1 MRTFFVRSFFLS
13 LSLVLSVSLGVSAY
27 QDKDKANDKDK
38 DKDKDK
44 PQVPIEVQ
52 EWSIWVGNPAQ
63 TTVNSLRIYKNAM
76 PGVAGT
82 SRPKFENKE
91 LASKFPVA
99 PISVVQFF
107 GEAAKDVDVDIR
119 AKKGNFLAHWP
130 LSNERGGRLQ
140 WFKSDLS
147 ANAPAQIPPSYLPP
161 NHWFTKF
168 RENSAALYLKY
179 ESHFDRFIA
188 YDTELTITI
197 PLRIRGGPDEYTL
210 QNLTSHKLLDVA
222 VIAPSDAGYR
232 VGWLDSLP
240 TAAPEKNE
248 ETPPKKKTDKEKA
261 DTVFKEAEKKAAE
274 EEVPPLPAEGDTT
287 VRARVD
293 QLLNRSIVVTVQQ
306 MPGKDLL
313 DMITGQARVR
323 YELDDKTIA
332 KEKINLGQ
340 PMTMNAP
347 NIAARDALAEVLG
360 NLALSYRVTED
371 GKLFITTSARLSD
384 DSSKKGG
391 VVEGP
396 PIKLG
401 MSLPLKPSNPSY
413 KEVTRDAITRRLAG
427 QGLREDMIQLLL
439 GEYGQALFEPGE
451 LIVLAHFSRP
461 AIDETVMLDVFPM
474 PKKIVRT
481 ALLVIHGVDPRLQD
495 RARALV
501 QQLGE
506 KSYKAR
512 ETAETKLAEM
522 GPVAVPALE
531 DALVNKDV
539 EIVFRAERLLLR
551 LNRSV
556 P

>member
-1 MRTFFVRSFFLS
+1 MRRFFVRSVFLS
-13 LSLVLSVSLGVSAY
+13 LAVALLLSLRALAY
-27 QDKDKANDKDK
+27 Q

-44 PQVPIEVQ
+44 PQLPIDVQ

-63 TTVNSLRIYKNAM
+63 ASINASRIYKNAM

-82 SRPKFENKE
+82 SRPKLEDKE
-91 LASKFPVA
+91 LAARFPIS

-107 GEAAKDVDVDIR
+107 GEPAHDVDVDLK
-119 AKKGNFLAHWP
+119 AKKGTFLAHWP

-147 ANAPAQIPPSYLPP
+147 TNPPTQIPQSYLPA
-161 NHWFTKF
+161 NHWFQKL
-168 RENSAALYLKY
+168 RDNPAALFLKY
-179 ESHFDRFIA
+179 ESHFERFIA
-188 YDTELTITI
+188 YDTDLPMSI

-210 QNLTSHKLLDVA
+210 QNLTNHKLLDVA
-222 VIAPSDAGYR
+222 VIAPTEAGYR
-232 VGWLDSLP
+232 VGWLDALP
-240 TAAPEKNE
+240 TAGPEKNE
-248 ETPPKKKTDKEKA
+248 ETPPKKTDKQKA
-261 DTVFKEAEKKAAE
+261 ETVFQEAEKKASE
-274 EEVPPLPAEGDTT
+274 EEVPALPAEGDAN
-287 VRARVD
+287 VRAQVD
-293 QLLNRSIVVTVQQ
+293 QLLNRPIVVTVQQ
-306 MPGKDLL
+306 TPRKDVLNL
-313 DMITGQARVR
+313 IAGQARVR

-332 KEKINLGQ
+332 KENINLAA

-347 NIAARDALAEVLG
+347 NIAARDALAELLG
-360 NLALSYRVTED
+360 NLGLSYRVTED
-371 GKLFITTSARLSD
+371 GKLFITTSARLAED
-384 DSSKKGG
+384 TSKKGG

-413 KEVTRDAITRRLAG
+413 KELTRDALTRRLSG
-427 QGLREDMIQLLL
+427 QGLRDDVIQIVL
-439 GEYGQALFEPGE
+439 GQYGQALFEPGE
-451 LIVLAHFSRP
+451 LVVLAHFSRP
-461 AIDETVMLDVFPM
+461 AIDETILLDVFPP

-481 ALLVIHGVDPRLQD
+481 ALMVIHGVDPRLQD

-501 QQLGE
+501 QQLGD
-506 KSYKAR
+506 KTYKTR
-512 ETAETKLAEM
+512 ESAESRLAEM

-531 DALVNKDV
+531 DALINKDV